1 MGFRLTLSAE
11 AMPEEYSDDDIIVD
25 EEVEVERRYAW
36 QVTSWILM
44 SLTLVLNLAVIFV
57 LLYRQNAYNVV
68 NKGESTVHLHN
79 ITVLCSKIREKSAIL
94 GSRVVCLKG

>member
-1 MGFRLTLSAE
+1 MSVVVQRGFRLTLSAE
-11 AMPEEYSDDDIIVD
+11 DMPEEYSDDDIIVD
-25 EEVEVERRYAW
+25 EEAEVERRYAW

-68 NKGESTVHLHN
+68 NKGEYKTF
-79 ITVLCSKIREKSAIL
+79 K
-94 GSRVVCLKG
+94 